1 MTVEQIEQ
9 TELVRK
15 LKLAGI
21 KKRITSLDRKRA
33 FMDELSY
40 LTNRHYLEFEREELQ
55 STFD

>member
-55 STFD
+55 STLD

>member
-21 KKRITSLDRKRA
+21 EKRITSLDRKRA
-33 FMDELSY
+33 FMDGLSY
-40 LTNRHYLEFEREELQ
+40 LTQRHYLEFERDELQ
-55 STFD
+55 AALD